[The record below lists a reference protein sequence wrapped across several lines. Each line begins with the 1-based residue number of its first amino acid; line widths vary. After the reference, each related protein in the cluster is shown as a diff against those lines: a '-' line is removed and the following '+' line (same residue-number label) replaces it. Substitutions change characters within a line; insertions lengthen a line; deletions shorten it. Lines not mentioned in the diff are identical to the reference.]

1 MTKAEQD
8 HLDRV
13 AALGCIVCGKDGM
26 FTVEAEIHHMKTNPI
41 TGRHLGMGQRAS
53 NFHVLPLCPT
63 HHRQGRMGEAY
74 HSGPRAW
81 EVIHGTEIELWA
93 KVQELLRS
101 AA

>member
-1 MTKAEQD
+1 MTTSAERL
-8 HLDRV
+8 HMSLV
-13 AALGCIVCGKDGM
+13 AGLGCVICHAP
-26 FTVEAEIHHMKTNPI
+26 AEIHHMKTNPI

-53 NFHVLPLCPT
+53 NFHVIPLCPR